1 MSWRRLGPALG
12 ALLAPLGALGSL
24 GALGALGAGCDTYAA
39 GSYLVD
45 KLKPSLSEKLGA
57 IDSITCPERILVQ
70 NTTVFSCDVTAG
82 GRSGSIKVTLD
93 HEGGLKWETQ

>member
-1 MSWRRLGPALG
+1 MSRRRLGLVV
-12 ALLAPLGALGSL
+12 SL
-24 GALGALGAGCDTYAA
+24 GGLVALGAGCDTYAV
-39 GSYLVD
+39 GSYFVD
-45 KLKPSLSEKLGA
+45 KLKPSLTEKLGA
-57 IDSITCPERILVQ
+57 VDSIKCPERILVQ